1 MNKLGHAMSE
11 GTAVLPFGKYRGC
24 TIGEVP
30 DSYLNYLSETDW
42 FEKKYPKLQEAIN
55 AEMEYRY
62 ATGGELE

>member
-1 MNKLGHAMSE
+1 MSKLGTNMSE
-11 GTAVLPFGKYRGC
+11 GTAVLPFGRYTGC
-24 TIGEVP
+24 SISEVP

-62 ATGGELE
+62 ATGTDLE